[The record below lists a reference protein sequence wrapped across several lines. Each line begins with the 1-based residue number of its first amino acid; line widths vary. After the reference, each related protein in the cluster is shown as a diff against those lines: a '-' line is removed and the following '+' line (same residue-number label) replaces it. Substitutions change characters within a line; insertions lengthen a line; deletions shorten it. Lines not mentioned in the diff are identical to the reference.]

1 MDKLEKGD
9 EIKVTTKEET
19 LYYKVIGQEVTE
31 PTGWSKFIREEEKTK
46 LFLMSCHSYPQNYQ
60 RLLVKA
66 ELVKKGRYIKHSM
79 KD

>member
-31 PTGWSKFIREEEKTK
+31 PTGWSKFIREEE
-46 LFLMSCHSYPQNYQ
+46 NQ
-60 RLLVKA
+60 RLLCVITCAKS
-66 ELVKKGRYIKHSM
+66 KNG
-79 KD
+79 D